1 MVPKMLHK
9 LSYKIFAISI
19 MVGVLAPAIVSAYVS
34 PGKPTGYVND
44 FAKILDATTIQSLED
59 RLQRVEASN
68 GSEIVVVTVP
78 SLGDETVETYAV
90 KLFEEWG
97 IGKKG
102 IDNGLL
108 FLVAP
113 NDRELKI
120 ETGYGM
126 EGVLTDLEAGRIID
140 NDVIPYFK
148 TGDYSG
154 GIVAG
159 VDTIVGIVNGDVAAS
174 DYNTSSGNSNT
185 FSSNSKNDPFAIFFI
200 FIIVI
205 NLLARLLG
213 KTKSWWLGGVIG
225 AIIGSIIG
233 LIFGFMPAGIT
244 AIIFLTIFGLVFD
257 YIVSKNPPKSGGG
270 PRGFWPIFLGG
281 GRGGSGGFGGGG
293 FGGFG
298 GGGSGGGGASGRW

>member
-9 LSYKIFAISI
+9 LSYKILLCISI
-19 MVGVLAPAIVSAYVS
+19 VGVFAPAFVFAYTS

-44 FAKILDATTIQSLED
+44 FAKVLNVETVQTLED
-59 RLQRVEASN
+59 RLQRVEAGS
-68 GSEIVVVTVP
+68 GSEIVIVTIP
-78 SLGDETVETYAV
+78 SLGDETIDTFAV

-113 NDRELKI
+113 NDREVRI

-126 EGVLTDLEAGRIID
+126 EGVLTDLQAGRII
-140 NDVIPYFK
+140 NDIKPYFK
-148 TGDYSG
+148 ASDFNG
-154 GIVAG
+154 GIEYG
-159 VDTIVGIVNGDVAAS
+159 VSTIIGIVNGDVAAS
-174 DYNTSSGNSNT
+174 DYDTSSGNSNT
-185 FSSNSKNDPFAIFFI
+185 SSSGSKIDPFAIFFI

-225 AIIGSIIG
+225 AIAGTIIG
-233 LIFGFMPAGIT
+233 LIFGFAPVGII
-244 AIIFLTIFGLVFD
+244 AIVLLTIFGLIFD
-257 YIVSKNPPKSGGG
+257 YYVSKHPPKSGGG
-270 PRGFWPIFLGG
+270 PGGFWPIFLGG